1 MYVNDEKLVAL
12 FDGGLGILLDDDVM
26 TKGWIN

>member
-26 TKGWIN
+26 KRKLN